1 MVSPRIPISG
11 QASLFS
17 RSIAIVMLSTLFAA
31 FTISLTAYQVLTR
44 DILAQSSEAL
54 SRNSAYHAEMIHRD
68 LMQRKYQLDQF
79 AETLVDERGRL
90 LPVDVLTERL
100 RILPRLGG
108 LFSEG
113 LVVMDANGK
122 AIAESIPV
130 PGRVGTTYGDRP
142 HIRAILDDP
151 KLAMAGPI
159 IGRTTGLPLLS
170 FMAPIRSPEGELLG
184 LMTAILDLTDDDFYA
199 LTANPLPLKASQRL
213 YILDLDNGYAIRHP
227 DLAGGIQPLPDPE
240 LDPVV
245 RHVVAQREDGVVDLG
260 AAGDALVTQARL
272 EVLGWTLVS
281 VASFEEIAQP
291 AVSGL
296 VRFALVS
303 LAILAV
309 VVVLA
314 VWLVYRNL
322 KPLNDSTRAIEHL
335 VHHPGDHRFLPVS
348 KLVEIRRLNAAFNLL
363 MEEQRRYQEE
373 LEHEKDR
380 FVSLFSQST
389 NALILL
395 RPEDWTI
402 ERINETGRQVLGL
415 EPDDAQGRALEDC
428 IHVSPDALATVK
440 RRIDEGDAVKGAT
453 WTLYEEEAEPRVYEI
468 SAASVTS
475 GYSRS
480 ILLTL
485 RDITESRQLQNAKDE
500 FISTVSH
507 ELRTPLTSLSGSLKL
522 LQSDVIAEMPRE
534 AIPVMNIALKNS
546 ERLQT
551 LVNDLLDVNRLM
563 TGRMSFHLD
572 WHSVT
577 DLVNEAVDSNQAL
590 AAVKGIDL
598 IRETPRVDR
607 EIHVDP
613 VRYRQILDNLIS
625 NAIKFSPDRSQIRIV
640 LRHDAGNSRVEV
652 IDQGPGIPEAFR
664 SRIFQRFSQA
674 DASARRAQEGTGL
687 GLAISREL
695 TEQMEGRIDFE
706 RGRFV
711 GACFHVDFASRPVS
725 MADGTDEDDAG
736 HENDSTKR
744 YGS

>member
-1 MVSPRIPISG
+1 LVSSRIPISG

-31 FTISLTAYQVLTR
+31 FTISLTAYHVLTR

-54 SRNSAYHAEMIHRD
+54 SRNTAYHAEMIRRD
-68 LMQRKYQLDQF
+68 LMQRKTQLSRF
-79 AETLVDERGRL
+79 AQTLVDERGRL
-90 LPVDVLTERL
+90 LPFDALTERL
-100 RILPRLGG
+100 RIQPRLGG

-113 LVVMDANGK
+113 LVVMDATGK
-122 AIAESIPV
+122 AVAESIPI
-130 PGRVGTTYGDRP
+130 PGRIGTTYEDRP
-142 HIRAILDDP
+142 HIRAMLDDP
-151 KLAMAGPI
+151 QLTIAGPI

-170 FMAPIRSPEGELLG
+170 FMTPIWSPDHELLG
-184 LMTAILDLTDDDFYA
+184 LMTAILDLSDDDFYA
-199 LTANPLPLKASQRL
+199 LTANPLPLKTSQQL

-227 DLAGGIQPLPDPE
+227 DLDGGIQPLPDPGR
-240 LDPVV
+240 DPVV
-245 RHVVAQREDGVVDLG
+245 GHVVTQREDGVVDLG

-291 AVSGL
+291 ALSGL
-296 VRFALVS
+296 VQFAVVS
-303 LAILAV
+303 LVILAV
-309 VVVLA
+309 VVVLSI
-314 VWLVYRNL
+314 WLVYRNL

-335 VHHPGDHRFLPVS
+335 VYHPGDHHFLPVS

-363 MEEQRRYQEE
+363 MEEQQRYQEE

-389 NALILL
+389 NALILV
-395 RPEDWTI
+395 RPDDWTV
-402 ERINETGRQVLGL
+402 ERINETGRLVLGL
-415 EPDDAQGRALEDC
+415 NPDEAQGRALEEC
-428 IHVSPDALATVK
+428 IHVSSDELDRVK
-440 RRIDEGDAVKGAT
+440 RRIGEGEAVKGLT
-453 WTLYEEEAEPRVYEI
+453 WTLYGDEDEPRVYEI
-468 SAASVTS
+468 SAASVIS

-480 ILLTL
+480 ILLSL
-485 RDITESRQLQNAKDE
+485 RDITESLQLQNAKDE

-522 LQSDVIAEMPRE
+522 LQSDVIAELPPE
-534 AIPVMNIALKNS
+534 AKPVMNIALKNS

-563 TGRMSFHLD
+563 TGRMSFNLD
-572 WHSVT
+572 WHSIT
-577 DLVNEAVDSNQAL
+577 DLVCEAVDSNQAL
-590 AAVKGIDL
+590 AAIKGIDL

-607 EIHVDP
+607 EIFVDP

-625 NAIKFSPDRSQIRIV
+625 NAIKFSPDRSQIRVV

-674 DASARRAQEGTGL
+674 DASSRRAQEGTGL

-711 GACFHVDFASRPVS
+711 GACFHVEFASRSISGV
-725 MADGTDEDDAG
+725 DEDEERRED
-736 HENDSTKR
+736 DSTKR